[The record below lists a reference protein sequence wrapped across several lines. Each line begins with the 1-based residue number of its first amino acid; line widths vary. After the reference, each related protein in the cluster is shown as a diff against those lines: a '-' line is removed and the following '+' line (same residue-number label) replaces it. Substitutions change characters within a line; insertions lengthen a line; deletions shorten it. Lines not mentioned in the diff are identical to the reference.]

1 MPPVAYNK
9 WMAYFDRLEQ
19 EYKNRCTTCQKILAD
34 VSEITIGAKER
45 KTEEGKAKEKKKAS
59 LMQDLKK
66 HRTSECKQV
75 RIVNDINPVTV

>member
-45 KTEEGKAKEKKKAS
+45 KTEEGKERKRKRLAS
-59 LMQDLKK
+59 CKTLKSTELLSAN
-66 HRTSECKQV
+66 RFVLSMTLTQ
-75 RIVNDINPVTV
+75 